1 MKPLFFLGFLL
12 VFSLSLNA
20 QNPSQLDDIKYYAD
34 IIANAGNPIHKERA
48 HNEFSNSFDAWLRSD
63 DFNQADLESIQW
75 LSVKQPEDR
84 SFTIITWQ
92 LELSEN
98 DNRYFGYILK
108 DSQIHA
114 LNSTSFLEDLEYDVL
129 SDKEWAGALYYN
141 IHTIKKDNKNLYILF
156 GYNAHKNYEHRKMA
170 DVLTFDA
177 EAPTFGYEL
186 FKKQEPGERGV
197 IKNRLIL
204 DYSSD
209 ANATLNFNPG
219 LDMIVFDHL
228 IPRIGRIPGQGPT
241 MLPDGSY
248 VGYKWDGEYF
258 NYVDKIYSQTQN
270 TPPMPKP
277 VLGDKNKD
285 NNIFGGKKK
294 RNVKKN

>member
-1 MKPLFFLGFLL
+1 MFLGFLL
-12 VFSLSLNA
+12 GFSLLLNA
-20 QNPSQLDDIKYYAD
+20 QNPSQLDDIKFYAD

-48 HNEFSNSFDAWLRSD
+48 NIEFSISFDSWLRSESYTLE
-63 DFNQADLESIQW
+63 DLESIQW
-75 LSVKQPEDR
+75 LSVKQPEDK

-92 LELSEN
+92 LELNEN
-98 DNRYFGYILK
+98 DNRYFGYIIK
-108 DSQIHA
+108 DAKIIP
-114 LNSTSFLEDLEYDVL
+114 LNSTPFLDDLEYDVL

-141 IHTIKKDNKNLYILF
+141 IYTIKKDGKNLHVLF
-156 GYNAHKNYEHRKMA
+156 GYNAHKNYEHRKMV

-177 EAPTFGYEL
+177 GSPTFGYEL

-204 DYSSD
+204 DYSND
-209 ANATLNFNPG
+209 ANATLNFNPS

-258 NYVDKIYSQTQN
+258 NYIDKIYSHTQD

-277 VLGDKNKD
+277 VIGEDNKD

-294 RNVKKN
+294 RNAKKN